1 MLHHAALL
9 LRAATLDR
17 TLPRAKKPRDRLP
30 GRAEPSSHRSTVVII
45 LNMLPNTILS
55 KIQQHTNINSAHHF
69 FCMGRTPQPLTPTLN
84 TP

>member
-30 GRAEPSSHRSTVVII
+30 GRAEPPSRRPKVAHT
-45 LNMLPNTILS
+45 LNALPNTILS
-55 KIQQHTNINSAHHF
+55 KIQQHTNINSAHHL